1 MTKGG
6 NTNRPTF
13 DKPNRR
19 KAMKKM
25 IITIIA
31 AVAALSFAADYTP
44 ASSESAQTISA
55 VVTVGT
61 GGSVVA
67 SGTGYVAATAQADTN
82 ATTITT
88 GYTPAFVGQVL
99 VGGAG
104 AETNAVW
111 IANGVTTND
120 WVQVAP

>member
-1 MTKGG
+1 
-6 NTNRPTF
+6 
-13 DKPNRR
+13 
-19 KAMKKM
+19 MKKM